1 VKILE
6 LESSKGWGGQEKR
19 TVRLNSHLEYQIFW
33 GVEEDS
39 ELFKRKDKIKGEFFD
54 IKLNKIYNIFTIF
67 KLAFFVRKNF
77 IDLIVTHSG
86 KDAWIGNFVSMLT
99 GVPVIRVRHL
109 IMPIKSPKSYNLST
123 KVVCVSKQVKE
134 YLKSKGVKEEKLEV
148 IYTGIDTD
156 KFIPEIKKDFKKEW
170 GIKDEVVV
178 GIVAVLRSQKRHMDL
193 LEAIKTIDNIKLI
206 IVGEGPQRRNIENF
220 IKNNNLENKVIMM
233 GHREDVDLILPNFDI
248 FVLPS
253 REEALGTSLLEAQSA
268 GVCALG
274 SRVGGIPECIKEN
287 HTGLLFEPLNPQD
300 LKEKLQ
306 ILVND
311 KDLREQ
317 FSNNAREFIVKNF
330 SVEKM
335 VKNTK
340 KLYERVVDEE

>member
-19 TVRLNSHLEYQIFW
+19 TVRLNSYLDYEIFW

-39 ELFKRKDKIKGEFFD
+39 ELFKRQQEIKGKFFSV
-54 IKLNKIYNIFTIF
+54 KLNKIYNIFTIF

-86 KDAWIGNFVSMLT
+86 KDAWIGNFVSILT

-148 IYTGIDTD
+148 IYTGIDTN
-156 KFIPEIKKDFKKEW
+156 KFTPEIKKDFKKEW

-178 GIVAVLRSQKRHMDL
+178 GIVAVLRSQKRHIDL
-193 LEAIKTIDNIKLI
+193 LEAIKTIDNIKLV

-274 SRVGGIPECIKEN
+274 SKVGGIPECIKEN
-287 HTGLLFEPLNPQD
+287 HTGLLFEALNPQD

-306 ILVND
+306 ILIDD
-311 KDLREQ
+311 KDLRKK
-317 FSNNAREFIVKNF
+317 FSSNAREFIVKNF

-335 VKNTK
+335 VNDTK
-340 KLYERVVDEE
+340 ELYERVVNEE